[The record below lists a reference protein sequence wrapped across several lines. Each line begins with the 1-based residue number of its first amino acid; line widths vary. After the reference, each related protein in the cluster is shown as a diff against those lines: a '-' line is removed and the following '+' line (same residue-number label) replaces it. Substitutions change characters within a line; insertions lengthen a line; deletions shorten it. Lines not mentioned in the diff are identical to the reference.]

1 MRTIKLT
8 LGALLLAGTATPAF
22 AQVAAPVDEAAPAP
36 EAADPITIT
45 GSATVVSDYRFRG
58 FSQSNE
64 EAAIQG
70 GFTVTHESGL
80 YVGTWGSSIGF
91 NNGTEVDVFAGF
103 STAVASGLTADIGA
117 TLYLYPGSSNT
128 SVIEPYASLTG
139 TVGPATIKGMVAW
152 APGGQD
158 SLGGAD
164 AFYASADLAVGIPQ
178 TPLKLKAHL
187 GHAWSDSFLGG
198 YDGDSKVLDYSV
210 GAELT
215 WKVLTLGVSY
225 VNTNERNPF
234 KEAFGAD
241 GAVLFSIG
249 AAF

>member
-1 MRTIKLT
+1 MRITKLT
-8 LGALLLAGTATPAF
+8 LGALLLAATATPAF
-22 AQVAAPVDEAAPAP
+22 AQEETDAPAD
-36 EAADPITIT
+36 AFTIT

-70 GFTVTHESGL
+70 GFTVTHESGVYL
-80 YVGTWGSSIGF
+80 GTWGSSIGF
-91 NNGTEVDVFAGF
+91 ANGTEIDVFGGF
-103 STAVASGLTADIGA
+103 AKEVASGLTADIGA
-117 TLYLYPGSSNT
+117 TIYLYPGASNT
-128 SVIEPYASLTG
+128 TVIEPYFALTG
-139 TVGPATIKGMVAW
+139 TVGPATVKGMVAY

-158 SLGGAD
+158 SLGDDSAV
-164 AFYASADLAVGIPQ
+164 YASADVAIGIPE
-178 TPLKLKAHL
+178 TPFKLKGHL
-187 GHAWSDSFLGG
+187 GHSWSDSYLGG
-198 YDGDSKVLDYSV
+198 YDGNGRVLDYSV
-210 GAELT
+210 GVEAT

-241 GAVLFSIG
+241 GAVLFSLG

>member
-1 MRTIKLT
+1 MRITKLT
-8 LGALLLAGTATPAF
+8 LGALMLAGTAAPAF
-22 AQVAAPVDEAAPAP
+22 AQEAEAP
-36 EAADPITIT
+36 ADPITIT

-70 GFTVTHESGL
+70 GFTVAHDSGL
-80 YVGTWGSSIGF
+80 YIGTWGSSIGF
-91 NNGTEVDVFAGF
+91 NNGTEIDVFAGF
-103 STAVASGLTADIGA
+103 AKEVASGLTADVGA
-117 TLYLYPGSSNT
+117 TLYLYPGSTDT
-128 SVIEPYASLTG
+128 SVIEPYFALTG

-158 SLGGAD
+158 SLGD
-164 AFYASADLAVGIPQ
+164 ASAVYTSADLAVAIPE
-178 TPLKLKAHL
+178 TPLKLKAHV
-187 GHAWSDSFLGG
+187 GHSWSDSFLGG
-198 YDGDSKVLDYSV
+198 YDGNSKVLDYSV
-210 GAELT
+210 GAEVT

-241 GAVLFSIG
+241 GAVLFSLG